1 LRRTSW
7 GVSYLFVAALLSGQ
21 TQSPAAAGRTGAA
34 AVSTLV
40 EPSRLP
46 VRRVVLYKNG
56 VGYFEH
62 SARVHGDQELG
73 IDFTTAQLNDV
84 IKSLTIVDLGDGRI
98 SSVRYDSIA
107 PLGERLKTLR
117 LPFGEQV
124 SRTDFL
130 TALRG
135 ARVEVR
141 AKAETA
147 IGRLLSVEQQERTTD
162 TGTTYQATLFS
173 VLTELG
179 EMKNFELGP
188 TVSVRLADRDLND
201 EVGRYLSLVGSSR
214 ARDLRRM
221 TISASGRG
229 DRDIF
234 VSYISEVPVWKSTYR
249 IILPEKGNEKPLL
262 QGWAIVDNTIGED
275 WKDVQLS
282 LIAGA
287 PQSFI
292 QDLSQPLYARRPVIP
307 LPESAMLTPQTH
319 EATVETERLEQ
330 FAKLAP
336 PPPAKGVVGGVPGGV
351 AGGQAGGVVGSL
363 LYGPSGT
370 LEGVVTDA
378 SGASVANATVTAR
391 NQQGFPQSTAT
402 DSSGHYRLSVTA
414 GTYDVTI
421 ESRGFKS
428 YTAKTYVGV
437 ARATELNASLNVGT
451 TAETVTVETASAQ
464 ISPEAEAARIGDY
477 FEYNLTQKITI
488 GKNQSALVPIL
499 QSRIEAEK
507 VTLWSPGEDEDEE
520 RVPLRAIWLKN
531 TSSQML
537 DSGTFNILEDGAFA
551 GEGVLQSI
559 HPDERR
565 LLSYAADTAIHV
577 RTEDEASN
585 ERYSRVRIAKGLM
598 ILTREEREKT
608 KFHIRNA
615 DKSDRVVVLEVPAR
629 DGWTF
634 SQATP
639 KPEESTPSFHRFRVP
654 VAGGKTAEL
663 TIEAMHPQ
671 DTRYALTNLDSNLV
685 AMLGEQQRITPA
697 MRQAFDQILA
707 QRMKVSGLDQQM
719 IERRQET
726 DRISGD
732 QTRIRENMKALKGS
746 SQEKALVERYTGE
759 LNKQED
765 RLSAIRIELEDLQGK
780 RNAAA
785 AELDGMVTATTFDET
800 F

>member
-1 LRRTSW
+1 MKAKSW
-7 GVSYLFVAALLSGQ
+7 GVSFLFFAALLSAQ
-21 TQSPAAAGRTGAA
+21 TKSPAAGGRQKPAA
-34 AVSTLV
+34 ASTPD

-46 VRRVVLYKNG
+46 VKRVVLYKNG

-62 SARVHGDQELG
+62 SARVHGNQELG

-84 IKSLTIVDLGDGRI
+84 IKSLTVVDLGDGRI
-98 SSVRYDSIA
+98 SGVRYNSIA

-135 ARVEVR
+135 ARVEIHV
-141 AKAETA
+141 KGDTS

-173 VLTELG
+173 VLTDTG

-188 TVSVRLADRDLND
+188 AVSVRLAERDVND
-201 EVGRYLSLVGSSR
+201 EVGRYLSLLGSSR

-221 TISASGRG
+221 TISATGSG

-292 QDLSQPLYARRPVIP
+292 QDISQPLYARRPVVP

-319 EATVETERLEQ
+319 EATIEADKVEQ
-330 FAKLAP
+330 FATLNAP
-336 PPPAKGVVGGVPGGV
+336 PPPKGVFGGVPGGV
-351 AGGQAGGVVGSL
+351 GGGIGKGVVGGLIS
-363 LYGPSGT
+363 GPTGA
-370 LEGVVTDA
+370 LEGVVTDS
-378 SGASVANATVTAR
+378 SGAAIANATVTAR
-391 NQQGFPQSTAT
+391 NPQGFPQSVAT
-402 DSSGHYRLSVTA
+402 DSSGHYQLSVTA

-421 ESRGFKS
+421 EARGFNS
-428 YTAKTYVGV
+428 YKAKTYVGV
-437 ARATELNASLNVGT
+437 ARATELNGSLNVGSV
-451 TAETVTVETASAQ
+451 AETVTVAAVSTQ

-477 FEYNLTQKITI
+477 FEYNLKQKITI

-499 QSRIEAEK
+499 QSRVDAER
-507 VTLWSPGEDEDEE
+507 VTLWSSSEDEDVEH
-520 RVPLRAIWLKN
+520 VPLRAIWLKN
-531 TSSQML
+531 TSSQVL

-577 RTEDEASN
+577 KTEDEASN
-585 ERYSRVRIAKGLM
+585 EPYSRVKIAKGLM
-598 ILTREEREKT
+598 MLTREEREKT

-615 DKSDRVVVLEVPAR
+615 DKDERVVVLEVPAQQ
-629 DGWTF
+629 GWIL
-634 SQATP
+634 SKDTP
-639 KPEESTPSFHRFRVP
+639 KPEESTASFHRFRVP
-654 VAGGKTAEL
+654 VEGGKTAEL
-663 TIEAMHPQ
+663 TMEAVHPQ
-671 DTRYALTNLDSNLV
+671 DTQYALTNLDSNLV
-685 AMLGEQQRITPA
+685 AMLGRQQRVTPT
-697 MRQAFDQILA
+697 MQQAFDQILA
-707 QRMKVSGLDQQM
+707 QRMKVSDLDQQM
-719 IERRQET
+719 IQRRQET

-732 QTRIRENMKALKGS
+732 QNRIRENMKALRGS
-746 SQEKALVERYTGE
+746 AEERALVQRYTGE

-765 RLSAIRIELEDLQGK
+765 RLSSIRTELEDLQRK
-780 RNAAA
+780 RNEAA
-785 AELDGMVTATTFDET
+785 AELDRMVMAINIDER